1 MINQKSI
8 EIDEFDYSLPDEKI
22 ARFPLAQRHLSK
34 LLIHK
39 NHSLSEDVFLHLNQ
53 YLDKECLL
61 FFNNT
66 KVFQARLFFQK
77 SSGSVI
83 EIFCLEPANGLDP
96 VQVFQSTT
104 SVEWICLVGNNKR
117 WKEEYLERKI
127 PYKNSEIT
135 FRVRRIKSIN
145 ETWQVEFSWD
155 YPISFGELLDLV
167 GEIPLPPYL
176 NRKVEQEDKETYQTV
191 YAKREGSVAAP
202 TAGLHFTE
210 DVFERLKQKGIKTD
224 FFTLH
229 VGAGTFKPV
238 STKTIGEHIMHFE
251 KIVFSK
257 ENIENIYSYLDKK
270 IVAIGTT
277 SVRTLESLYWH
288 GVKCIRGEAC
298 IENILVE
305 QWDPYILDTSD
316 LTPKVVFEY
325 ILKEM
330 EQQQLSFLT
339 GSTQL
344 MIAPGYFFR
353 IVKGIVT
360 NFHQP
365 KSTLLLLVS
374 AFIGN
379 EWKEMYD
386 YALSHDF
393 RFLSY
398 GDACLLI

>member
-1 MINQKSI
+1 MIHQKSI

-22 ARFPLAQRHLSK
+22 AKFPLAQRHLSK
-34 LLIHK
+34 LLVHK
-39 NHSLSEDVFLHLNQ
+39 DHSLSEDVFLHLDQ

-77 SSGSVI
+77 ASGSVI
-83 EIFCLEPANGLDP
+83 EIFCLEPANGADP
-96 VQVFQSTT
+96 GQVFQSTN

-117 WKEEYLERKI
+117 WKEEFLERKI
-127 PYKNSEIT
+127 TFQDTEIT
-135 FRVRRIKSIN
+135 FQVKRIKPVN

-155 YPISFGELLDLV
+155 YPISFGELLDLI

-176 NRKVEQEDKETYQTV
+176 NRKAEQTDKETYQTV
-191 YAKREGSVAAP
+191 YAKQEGSVAAP
-202 TAGLHFTE
+202 TAGLHFTKE
-210 DVFERLKQKGIKTD
+210 VFDKLEQKNIRTD

-257 ENIENIYSYLDKK
+257 ANIEHIYSYLNKK
-270 IVAIGTT
+270 IVAVGTT

-288 GVKCIRGEAC
+288 GVKCMKGEAD

-305 QWDPYILDTSD
+305 QWNPYTLDSSD
-316 LTPKVVFEY
+316 LTPNIVFEY

-330 EQQQLSFLT
+330 GQKQLSFLS

-344 MIAPGYFFR
+344 MIAPGYTFR
-353 IVKGIVT
+353 VVKGIVT

-374 AFIGN
+374 ALIGD
-379 EWKEMYD
+379 EWKTMYD

>member
-1 MINQKSI
+1 MIQQKSI
-8 EIDEFDYSLPDEKI
+8 EIDEFDYPLPDEKI
-22 ARFPLAQRHLSK
+22 AKFPLAQRHLSK

-39 NHSLSEDVFLHLNQ
+39 DHSLSEDVFLHLDQ

-77 SSGSVI
+77 PSGSVI
-83 EIFCLEPANGLDP
+83 EIFCLEPANGADP
-96 VQVFQSTT
+96 VQVFQSTQ
-104 SVEWICLVGNNKR
+104 SVEWTCLVGNNKR
-117 WKEEYLERKI
+117 WKDEFLERRI
-127 PYKNSEIT
+127 SYKNSEIT
-135 FRVRRIKSIN
+135 FRAKRIKPLN

-155 YPISFGELLDLV
+155 YPISFGELLDLI

-176 NRKVEQEDKETYQTV
+176 NRKAEQKDKETYQTV
-191 YAKREGSVAAP
+191 YARQEGSVAAP
-202 TAGLHFTE
+202 TAGLHFTPE
-210 DVFERLKQKGIKTD
+210 VFEKLTQKGIRTD

-251 KIVFSK
+251 KIVFTK
-257 ENIENIYSYLDKK
+257 ENIKNIYSYLEKK
-270 IVAIGTT
+270 IIAVGTT

-288 GVKCIRGEAC
+288 GVKCIKGQAE
-298 IENILVE
+298 IEHLLVE
-305 QWDPYILDTSD
+305 QWDPYIFDSSD
-316 LTPKVVFEY
+316 LSSKAVFEY
-325 ILKEM
+325 ILREM
-330 EQQQLSFLT
+330 EQKQLSFLS

-344 MIAPGYFFR
+344 MIAPGYSFR
-353 IVKGIVT
+353 VVKGIVT

-374 AFIGN
+374 AFIGDK
-379 EWKEMYD
+379 WKEMYE

-398 GDACLLI
+398 GDSCLLI